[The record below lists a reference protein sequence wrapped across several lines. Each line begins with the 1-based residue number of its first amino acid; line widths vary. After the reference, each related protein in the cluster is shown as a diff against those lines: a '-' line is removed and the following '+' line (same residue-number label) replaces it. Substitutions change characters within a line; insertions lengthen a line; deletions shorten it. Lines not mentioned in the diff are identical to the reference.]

1 MKETAINQP
10 LYTEELEKLQLGL
23 AEQEVRQ
30 IIEEDLVPSP
40 SVLHKYNQLVPD
52 GADRILKLIE
62 EEKKHKRK
70 MEKSKLDGRNV
81 VKILIILFGF
91 ALGLI
96 TVIAVMDTRDS
107 SLGFALMWVG
117 MVVIIAAIFVF
128 FNKDKLKD
136 GNDSPQVL

>member
-1 MKETAINQP
+1 MKKSAINKP
-10 LYTEELEKLQLGL
+10 LYKEELEKLQLDS
-23 AEQEVRQ
+23 AQQQVRQ

-40 SVLHKYNQLVPD
+40 SELQKYNQLVPD

-81 VKILIILFGF
+81 VKILSIIFGC

-96 TVIAVMDTRDS
+96 TVISVMNTRDS
-107 SLGFALMWVG
+107 RMGFALMWAG
-117 MVVIIAAIFVF
+117 MVVIIAAIFIS
-128 FNKDKLKD
+128 FNKDNLKG
-136 GNDSPQVL
+136 GNDSENY